1 MMSSSTRSRPARP
14 LATALLAGAAALAL
28 LASGG
33 TAQAHNGNG
42 WNWGQ
47 GNPWGQQGGQQGSK
61 TSTLH
66 SFCAGSTPA
75 CTDNGINTP
84 TTTNPPEFG
93 FWASG
98 GPTSGDLILAFL
110 TPETTPPSAAPTIGI
125 TQAAKGTPSSIT
137 TTLAKP
143 FAWTSGYLASYLG
156 YASAK
161 PKNKITAFKSVP
173 GGYDV
178 YVADLGS
185 QTLQSAAQATNGP
198 LFTLTAALPEYSYAV
213 AFLASTP
220 LSDCQ
225 SGTAYGAT
233 ANSGALYI
241 DGKPSTPVPEP
252 GSLALLGTALAV
264 LGLAA
269 RRKRRA

>member
-47 GNPWGQQGGQQGSK
+47 GQQWGQQGSK

-143 FAWTSGYLASYLG
+143 FAWTRRDLASYLG
-156 YASAK
+156 YTPAH
-161 PKNKITAFKSVP
+161 PNNPIGAFKSVP

-185 QTLQSAAQATNGP
+185 QTLQSQAQATNGP
-198 LFTLTAALPEYSYAV
+198 LFSLSAALPEYSYAV

-220 LSDCQ
+220 LSDCT

>member
-28 LASGG
+28 LASTG
-33 TAQAHNGNG
+33 TALAHDHN
-42 WNWGQ
+42 
-47 GNPWGQQGGQQGSK
+47 QGSS

-75 CTDNGINTP
+75 CTDNGTNTP

-93 FWASG
+93 FSTSG
-98 GPTSGDLILAFL
+98 RPASGDLILAFL
-110 TPETTPPSAAPTIGI
+110 TPETTPPATAPTIGI
-125 TQAAKGTPSSIT
+125 TQAASGTPSSVT
-137 TTLAKP
+137 TSLFSAT
-143 FAWTSGYLASYLG
+143 AWTSGDLAAYLG
-156 YASAK
+156 YTSAK
-161 PKNKITAFKSVP
+161 PNNPIGAFNSVP

-178 YVADLGS
+178 YVADLGT
-185 QTLQSAAQATNGP
+185 QTLQSQAQETNGP
-198 LFTLTAALPEYSYAV
+198 LFSLTAALPEYSYAV
-213 AFLASTP
+213 AFLGSTS
-220 LSDCQ
+220 LSDCK
-225 SGTAYGAT
+225 SGTVYGAT

>member
-1 MMSSSTRSRPARP
+1 MMSISTTPRPAGP

-28 LASGG
+28 LASAG

-42 WNWGQ
+42 WNRGQ
-47 GNPWGQQGGQQGSK
+47 GNPWGQQGGQQGSS

-75 CTDNGINTP
+75 CTDNGNNTP
-84 TTTNPPEFG
+84 TATNPPEFG

-110 TPETTPPSAAPTIGI
+110 TPETTPPSTAPTIGI

-137 TTLAKP
+137 TSLFSTT
-143 FAWTSGYLASYLG
+143 AWTSGDLASYLG
-156 YASAK
+156 YASASPNNPYK
-161 PKNKITAFKSVP
+161 HYKIN

-178 YVADLGS
+178 YVADLGT

-198 LFTLTAALPEYSYAV
+198 LFSLTAALPEYSYAV
-213 AFLASTP
+213 AFLGSTS
-220 LSDCQ
+220 LRDCN